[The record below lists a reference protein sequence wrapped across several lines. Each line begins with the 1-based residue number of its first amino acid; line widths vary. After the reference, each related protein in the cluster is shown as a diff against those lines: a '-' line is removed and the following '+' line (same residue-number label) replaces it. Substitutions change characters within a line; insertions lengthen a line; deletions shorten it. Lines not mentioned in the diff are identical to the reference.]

1 MKNKDIKAV
10 FFDAAD
16 TLFYIRDGIGH
27 TYAAPA
33 RKYGADPS
41 PDELKK
47 AFSKHFPAA
56 PPLAFNNVS
65 DEERKI
71 LEKEWWYDVVRN
83 VYNEVGMFEHF
94 DNYFEDLFEVFRSSA
109 WDIFPETETVL
120 EGLKQNEFKLV
131 VVSNFDSR
139 VYDVCR
145 DLNILHYFD
154 DFIISSEAGFAK
166 PSVEIFQMALER
178 NDLQSDECL
187 HIGDNFE
194 NDYESPRSI
203 GINAVFLDRDNEKHG
218 EEITRINDLKQ
229 LLSLLN
235 N

>member
-120 EGLKQNEFKLV
+120 EDLKQNEFKLV